1 MNADYVIVGAGS
13 AGCALAYRLSE
24 AGHQVQVIEHGGTDA
39 GPLIQMPAALSYPMN
54 MSLYDWGYKSQPE
67 PHLGGRQLVTP
78 RGKVVGGSSSINGM
92 VYVRGHAGD
101 YDHWAESG
109 AQGWG
114 YADVLPY
121 FKRMESWHANGQGG
135 DEDWRGND
143 GPLHISRGPR
153 NNPLH
158 SAFVEAGRQAGY
170 PITDDYNGHQ
180 QEGFGPMEQTVYKGR
195 RWSAANAYLRPA
207 LQRENCSLTRAFVR
221 RVVIEE
227 GRAVGVEVEKGGKI
241 EVIRANREVIIS
253 ASSLNSPKILMLSG
267 IGPAQHL
274 ADHGIDVVA
283 DRPGVGQN
291 LQDHLE
297 LYLQMACSQPITL
310 FKHWNL
316 FSKAMI
322 GAQWLFTK
330 TGLGASNQFE
340 SAAFVRSNKG
350 IDYPDIQYHFL
361 PMAVRYDGQA
371 AAEGHGFQAHVG
383 PMRSPSRG
391 AVTLASGDPKDAPNI
406 QFNYMSTEQDW
417 VDFRKC
423 IRLTRE
429 IFGQEA
435 FKPFVKHEIQ
445 PGVDLQ
451 SDDEL
456 DSFIREHAESAFHPC
471 GTCRM
476 GAADDLTSVVDPE
489 CRVIGVDGLRV
500 ADSSIFP
507 RITNGNLNGPSI
519 MTGEKAA
526 DHILGRQLPASN
538 AEPWY
543 HPDWQQSQR

>member
-1 MNADYVIVGAGS
+1 
-13 AGCALAYRLSE
+13 
-24 AGHQVQVIEHGGTDA
+24 
-39 GPLIQMPAALSYPMN
+39 
-54 MSLYDWGYKSQPE
+54 
-67 PHLGGRQLVTP
+67 
-78 RGKVVGGSSSINGM
+78 
-92 VYVRGHAGD
+92 
-101 YDHWAESG
+101 
-109 AQGWG
+109 
-114 YADVLPY
+114 
-121 FKRMESWHANGQGG
+121 
-135 DEDWRGND
+135 
-143 GPLHISRGPR
+143 
-153 NNPLH
+153 
-158 SAFVEAGRQAGY
+158 
-170 PITDDYNGHQ
+170 
-180 QEGFGPMEQTVYKGR
+180 
-195 RWSAANAYLRPA
+195 
-207 LQRENCSLTRAFVR
+207 
-221 RVVIEE
+221 
-227 GRAVGVEVEKGGKI
+227 
-241 EVIRANREVIIS
+241 
-253 ASSLNSPKILMLSG
+253 
-267 IGPAQHL
+267 
-274 ADHGIDVVA
+274 
-283 DRPGVGQN
+283 
-291 LQDHLE
+291 
-297 LYLQMACSQPITL
+297 
-310 FKHWNL
+310 
-316 FSKAMI
+316 
-322 GAQWLFTK
+322 
-330 TGLGASNQFE
+330 
-340 SAAFVRSNKG
+340 
-350 IDYPDIQYHFL
+350 
-361 PMAVRYDGQA
+361 MAVRYDGQA

-476 GAADDLTSVVDPE
+476 GAADDMTSVVDPE